1 MPLLPIAV
9 CRCCRCCCCCC
20 CCCSRQIWITT
31 TTATAARHLLSD
43 SIYPAALVHA
53 HVKSHCSCC
62 RCAYVRACVRACIPT
77 ITGLCVCA
85 RITIITACSPLV
97 QVDHPDFIRRITLD
111 GQAVDAIVVWLSK
124 QHGPRF
130 VTGFPC

>member
-1 MPLLPIAV
+1 MEGELCL
-9 CRCCRCCCCCC
+9 CCRLQC
-20 CCCSRQIWITT
+20 
-31 TTATAARHLLSD
+31 AGAA
-43 SIYPAALVHA
+43 AAAAAAA
-53 HVKSHCSCC
+53 HVKYGLPPLPPQQQVTFLQTRYTRRHWFSRTQS
-62 RCAYVRACVRACIPT
+62 RIAAVAGVRACVRACILT
-77 ITGLCVCA
+77 ITHLCVCA
-85 RITIITACSPLV
+85 HIAIITACSSLV